1 MTLEDGMLGEVEVG
15 NHIRVLREEVGHHI
29 RVRRE
34 EEVGNHIRVLVEEVV
49 EEEEEG
55 PVFYMLVCRA

>member
-15 NHIRVLREEVGHHI
+15 NHIRVLREEVGHHK
-29 RVRRE
+29 RVRE
-34 EEVGNHIRVLVEEVV
+34 EEVGHHIRVLVEEVV